1 MKTNAAKIYPSR
13 MEIMNA
19 ISNPVFYCAAELKGG
34 HPLKHGS
41 RIINWA
47 GGFANLYPF
56 IQDDGN
62 KIAVKCWCADINNAQ
77 ERFAKISSFLEKNN
91 CHYLIKTKF
100 VPDALMVSG
109 ELYPVGIMEWVE
121 GDTLKDYIKDNTP
134 SKELFLNLA
143 AKFLEMVKTLHRLNV
158 SHGDLQHGNIMILP
172 DGSLKL
178 IDYDS
183 MYVPGLDKMQDV
195 IKGLPG
201 YQHPARRKVKF
212 INPKSDYFSELVIY
226 MSLLLFAE
234 KPSMWQDY
242 VDTEDLLFSCD
253 DFADLQNSA
262 IYKEFKNS
270 SNTQIRLLFHKMT
283 EALSVNNIDKLCPIE
298 ELLSAPSIVK
308 PKPQPTRHIVDT
320 PPIVSNTT
328 SNPYDDIIKRIDDL
342 LELLKNY
349 SAA

>member
-1 MKTNAAKIYPSR
+1 MKTNSAKIYPSR

-19 ISNPVFYCAAELKGG
+19 ISNPVFYRAAELKGG

-56 IQDDGN
+56 IQADGT

-77 ERFAKISSFLEKNN
+77 ERFVRISSFLEKNN
-91 CHYLIKTKF
+91 CPYFIKTKL
-100 VPDALMVSG
+100 VTDALMVSG

-121 GDTLKDYIKDNTP
+121 GDTLKDYIEDNTP

-143 AKFLEMVKTLHRLNV
+143 TKFLEMVKTLHQLNV

-172 DGSLKL
+172 DGSMKL

-183 MYVPGLDKMQDV
+183 MYVPGLDNMQDV

-212 INPKSDYFSELVIY
+212 IDPKSDYFSELVIY

-253 DFADLQNSA
+253 DFADLQNSD

-270 SNTQIRLLFHKMT
+270 SNPQIRSLFQKML
-283 EALSVNNIDKLCPIE
+283 EALSVNDINLLHPLE
-298 ELLSAPSIVK
+298 ELLGAPQTI
-308 PKPQPTRHIVDT
+308 KPQPQPIRHIVDAQ
-320 PPIVSNTT
+320 PIVSETKSST
-328 SNPYDDIIKRIDDL
+328 YTDVIKQIDEL
-342 LELLKNY
+342 LELLENY

>member
-1 MKTNAAKIYPSR
+1 MKTNSAKIYPSR

-19 ISNPVFYCAAELKGG
+19 ISNHVFYHAAELKGG
-34 HPLKHGS
+34 HPIKHGI

-56 IQDDGN
+56 IQADGT

-91 CHYLIKTKF
+91 CPYLIKTKF

-121 GDTLKDYIKDNTP
+121 GDTLKDYIEDNTP

-143 AKFLEMVKTLHRLNV
+143 NKFLEMVKTLHRLNV

-172 DGSLKL
+172 DGSMKL

-183 MYVPGLDKMQDV
+183 MYVPGLDNMQDV

-201 YQHPARRKVKF
+201 YQHPARRNVKF
-212 INPKSDYFSELVIY
+212 VNTKNDYFSELVIY
-226 MSLLLFAE
+226 LSLLLFAE

-253 DFADLQNSA
+253 DFADLQNSD

-270 SNTQIRLLFHKMT
+270 SNPQIRSLFQKML
-283 EALSVNNIDKLCPIE
+283 EALSVDDIN
-298 ELLSAPSIVK
+298 LLHPLEALLGASQTVK
-308 PKPQPTRHIVDT
+308 PQSQPIIHIVDAQ
-320 PPIVSNTT
+320 PIVSGTT
-328 SNPYDDIIKRIDDL
+328 SNPYDDVINRIDDL
-342 LELLKNY
+342 LELLENY
-349 SAA
+349 NAA

>member
-1 MKTNAAKIYPSR
+1 
-13 MEIMNA
+13 MNA
-19 ISNPVFYCAAELKGG
+19 DNIKTFPTRIEFMNALRHPEYYRSQELWGG
-34 HPLKHGS
+34 HIMLSGTNV
-41 RIINWA
+41 ICWA

-56 IQDDGN
+56 IKADGT

-91 CHYLIKTKF
+91 CQYLIKTKL

-121 GDTLKDYIKDNTP
+121 GDTLKDYIEDNKP

-143 AKFLEMVKTLHRLNV
+143 NKFLEMVKTLHQLNV

-172 DGSLKL
+172 DGSMKL

-183 MYVPGLDKMQDV
+183 MYVPGLDNMQDV

-212 INPKSDYFSELVIY
+212 INPKNDYFSELVIY
-226 MSLLLFAE
+226 LSLLLFAE
-234 KPSMWQDY
+234 KPSLWEDY

-253 DFADLQNSA
+253 DFADLQNSN

-270 SNTQIRLLFHKMT
+270 SNPQIRLLLQKML
-283 EALSVNNIDKLCPIE
+283 EALSVDDIN
-298 ELLSAPSIVK
+298 LLHPLEALLGAPQTVK
-308 PKPQPTRHIVDT
+308 PQPQPTRHIVDT
-320 PPIVSNTT
+320 PPIVSETKSST
-328 SNPYDDIIKRIDDL
+328 YTDVIKQIDEL
-342 LELLKNY
+342 LELLENY
-349 SAA
+349 NAV

>member
-1 MKTNAAKIYPSR
+1 MKTNSAKIYPSR

-19 ISNPVFYCAAELKGG
+19 ISNPVFYRAVELKGG

-56 IQDDGN
+56 IQADGT

-91 CHYLIKTKF
+91 CPYFIKTKF

-109 ELYPVGIMEWVE
+109 ESYPVGIMEWVE
-121 GDTLKDYIKDNTP
+121 GDTLKDYIEDNKP

-143 AKFLEMVKTLHRLNV
+143 NKFLEMAKTLHRLNV

-172 DGSLKL
+172 DGSMKL

-183 MYVPGLDKMQDV
+183 MYVPGLDNMQDV

-201 YQHPARRKVKF
+201 YQHPARIKVKF
-212 INPKSDYFSELVIY
+212 INPKNDYFSELVIY
-226 MSLLLFAE
+226 LSLLLFAE
-234 KPSMWQDY
+234 KPSLWEDY

-253 DFADLQNSA
+253 DFADLQNSD

-270 SNTQIRLLFHKMT
+270 SNPQIRSLFQKMLD
-283 EALSVNNIDKLCPIE
+283 ALSVNDINLLHPLE
-298 ELLSAPSIVK
+298 ELPGAPQTI
-308 PKPQPTRHIVDT
+308 KPQPQPIRHIVDAQ
-320 PPIVSNTT
+320 PIVSETKSST
-328 SNPYDDIIKRIDDL
+328 YTDVIKQIDEL
-342 LELLKNY
+342 LELLENY

>member
-1 MKTNAAKIYPSR
+1 MKTNSAKIYPSR

-19 ISNPVFYCAAELKGG
+19 ISNPVFYRTVELKGG

-56 IQDDGN
+56 IKADGT

-91 CHYLIKTKF
+91 CPYFIKTKF

-109 ELYPVGIMEWVE
+109 ESYPVGIMEWVE
-121 GDTLKDYIKDNTP
+121 GDTLKDYIEDNTP

-143 AKFLEMVKTLHRLNV
+143 NEFLEMVKTLHRLNV

-172 DGSLKL
+172 DGSMKL

-183 MYVPGLDKMQDV
+183 MYVPGLDNMQDV

-212 INPKSDYFSELVIY
+212 INPKNDYFSELVIY
-226 MSLLLFAE
+226 LSLLLFAE
-234 KPSMWQDY
+234 KPSLWEDY

-253 DFADLQNSA
+253 DFADLQNSD

-270 SNTQIRLLFHKMT
+270 SNPQIRSLFQKML
-283 EALSVNNIDKLCPIE
+283 EALSVNDIN
-298 ELLSAPSIVK
+298 LLHPLEALLGAPQTV
-308 PKPQPTRHIVDT
+308 KPQPQPIRHIVDAQ
-320 PPIVSNTT
+320 PIVSETKSST
-328 SNPYDDIIKRIDDL
+328 YADVIKQIDEL
-342 LELLKNY
+342 LELLENY

>member
-1 MKTNAAKIYPSR
+1 MNTNDIKPYPSR
-13 MEIMNA
+13 IDFMNSMRQPKA
-19 ISNPVFYCAAELKGG
+19 YRAKELSGG
-34 HPLKHGS
+34 HAIMHG
-41 RIINWA
+41 IHVVNWA

-56 IQDDGN
+56 IQADGT

-77 ERFAKISSFLEKNN
+77 ERFAKISSFLEKSN
-91 CHYLIKTKF
+91 CPYLIKTKF

-121 GDTLKDYIKDNTP
+121 GDTLKDYIEDNTP

-143 AKFLEMVKTLHRLNV
+143 NKFLEMVKTLHQLNV

-172 DGSLKL
+172 DGSMKL

-183 MYVPGLDKMQDV
+183 MYVPGLDNMQDV

-201 YQHPARRKVKF
+201 YQHPSRRKVKF
-212 INPKSDYFSELVIY
+212 INPKNDYFSELVIY
-226 MSLLLFAE
+226 LSLLLFAE
-234 KPSMWQDY
+234 KPSLWEDY

-253 DFADLQNSA
+253 DFADLQNSD

-270 SNTQIRLLFHKMT
+270 SNPQIRLLLRKML
-283 EALSVNNIDKLCPIE
+283 EALSVDDIN
-298 ELLSAPSIVK
+298 LLHPLEALLGAPQTV
-308 PKPQPTRHIVDT
+308 KPQPQPITHIMDT
-320 PPIVSNTT
+320 QPIVSGTT
-328 SNPYDDIIKRIDDL
+328 SNPYADVIKQIDEL
-342 LELLKNY
+342 LELLENY